1 MELLTWPV
9 SEDLIGRKVKC
20 LENICYSWAYA
31 VGDVYTIGRD
41 CYGSIGP
48 VDVVGN
54 APSEHIFH
62 TIDELFSFELLPE
75 EEAPPITTT
84 IDPSLIPEGYE
95 FVRIGEAEYGEVYVG
110 FEHNQYRTPSPVTAQ
125 TNTCCVVVV
134 IRKVE
139 PKTKTMYNIHTGEPV
154 EVPYDLTHNTTS
166 ATLTQSLGMK
176 TLNVSLGFSSK
187 EPFKH
192 FADELFTNE
201 GKDLGV

>member
-1 MELLTWPV
+1 MKLLTWPV

-48 VDVVGN
+48 VDGGGN

-95 FVRIGEAEYGEVYVG
+95 LTRVGLVKEGELYVYGDG
-110 FEHNQYRTPSPVTAQ
+110 
-125 TNTCCVVVV
+125 VVEADCDGYCPLIIVKK
-134 IRKVE
+134 IKH
-139 PKTKTMYNIHTGEPV
+139 KTKTMYNIHTGEPV

-166 ATLTQSLGMK
+166 ASLTQRLGME

-192 FADELFTNE
+192 FADELFTND

>member
-20 LENICYSWAYA
+20 HRNDDSGFWGYS
-31 VGDVYTIGRD
+31 VGQVYVIGSD
-41 CYGSIGP
+41 EDS
-48 VDVVGN
+48 VVG
-54 APSEHIFH
+54 P
-62 TIDELFSFELLPE
+62 IDEDGCAPEDKFEQFSFELLPVE
-75 EEAPPITTT
+75 EEEVPPITTT

-95 FVRIGEAEYGEVYVG
+95 FVRIGLVQEGDLYVSDGLEVRSIGYDSACPAIIVKK
-110 FEHNQYRTPSPVTAQ
+110 
-125 TNTCCVVVV
+125 
-134 IRKVE
+134 IE

-166 ATLTQSLGMK
+166 ASLTQSLDMK

-187 EPFKH
+187 ETFKH
-192 FADELFTNE
+192 FADELFTND

>member
-1 MELLTWPV
+1 MKLLTWPV

-20 LENICYSWAYA
+20 LRNSTSAWLYE
-31 VGDVYTIGRD
+31 VGDVYVIGED
-41 CYGSIGP
+41 NVGGIGP
-48 VDVVGN
+48 IDGEGDAVGMYF
-54 APSEHIFH
+54 ER
-62 TIDELFSFELLPE
+62 LSFELLPE

-84 IDPSLIPEGYE
+84 IEPSLIPEGYE

-110 FEHNQYRTPSPVTAQ
+110 FEHNQYKTPYPVTAQ
-125 TNTCCVVVV
+125 TDTCCAVVV

-166 ATLTQSLGMK
+166 ASLTQRLGME
-176 TLNVSLGFSSK
+176 TLNVSLGFTSK

-192 FADELFTNE
+192 FADELFTND